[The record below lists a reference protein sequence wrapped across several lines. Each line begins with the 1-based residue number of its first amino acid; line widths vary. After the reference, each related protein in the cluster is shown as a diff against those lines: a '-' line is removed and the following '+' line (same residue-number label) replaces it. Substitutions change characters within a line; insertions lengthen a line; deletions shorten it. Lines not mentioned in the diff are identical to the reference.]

1 MGGTGKDVSRLILK
15 SQFPMH
21 LLEIDQKRDWYF
33 RNIIPSSNN
42 IPAKKRSKF
51 FPCKD
56 LAPFCFLSK
65 GRLFWKANF
74 AKLEK
79 FSESKSLLLWIA
91 RIRGRPLD
99 FLNTCPLQVYFC
111 IISWLQ
117 TCYLNKRLQNECI
130 AEKNWR
136 SKVELLDV
144 CFLQKM
150 LSRPKDRSSGRF
162 FRFGGKFELNSRFA
176 RKRRISTFLLWRC
189 VSDFLPVNSPGE

>member
-1 MGGTGKDVSRLILK
+1 MNDGLN
-15 SQFPMH
+15 
-21 LLEIDQKRDWYF
+21 W
-33 RNIIPSSNN
+33 
-42 IPAKKRSKF
+42 PAKKDRLSREGDPEALEVSERWGK
-51 FPCKD
+51 CW
-56 LAPFCFLSK
+56 SK

-74 AKLEK
+74 AKPEK

-150 LSRPKDRSSGRF
+150 LSRPKDRSFTPPENLPGEGLKHTYIR
-162 FRFGGKFELNSRFA
+162 E
-176 RKRRISTFLLWRC
+176 KRRFSAF
-189 VSDFLPVNSPGE
+189 G

>member
-1 MGGTGKDVSRLILK
+1 ML
-15 SQFPMH
+15 
-21 LLEIDQKRDWYF
+21 
-33 RNIIPSSNN
+33 SS
-42 IPAKKRSKF
+42 
-51 FPCKD
+51 
-56 LAPFCFLSK
+56 

-150 LSRPKDRSSGRF
+150 LSRPKDRSFTPPENLPGEGLKHTFIREKWRFSTFGQNASWAQIYPQNEKTDQKTGR
-162 FRFGGKFELNSRFA
+162 RRILKLVGAARFELATFCSQSRRA
-176 RKRRISTFLLWRC
+176 TNCAMPRTESH
-189 VSDFLPVNSPGE
+189 